1 MMIRRLDPLSDRA
14 LVDAFFQEAADYIAI
29 ERGEGPGPEVTD
41 EFFTDAPPGCDPA
54 ESLRLGLFDGARLI
68 ALAETGFGYPT
79 RDDAFLGL
87 MIVAPAARGTG
98 AGPRLLAH
106 IETEARAR
114 ACKALYL
121 AVLEANP
128 RGRAFW
134 ERAGFTTML
143 TDRPVTL
150 GSKTQMA
157 RRMGKDL

>member
-1 MMIRRLDPLSDRA
+1 MIRPLDPHTDRA
-14 LVDAFFQEAADYIAI
+14 LVDAFFQESADYITL
-29 ERGEGPGPEVTD
+29 ERGEGPGPEVTH

-54 ESLRLGLFDGARLI
+54 ASLRLGLFDGARLI
-68 ALAETGFGYPT
+68 ALAETGFGYPEQ
-79 RDDAFLGL
+79 DDAFIGL

-98 AGPRLLAH
+98 VGPHLLAH

-128 RGRAFW
+128 RGRGFW
-134 ERAGFTTML
+134 ERAGFTTKL

-157 RRMGKDL
+157 RRMGKTL